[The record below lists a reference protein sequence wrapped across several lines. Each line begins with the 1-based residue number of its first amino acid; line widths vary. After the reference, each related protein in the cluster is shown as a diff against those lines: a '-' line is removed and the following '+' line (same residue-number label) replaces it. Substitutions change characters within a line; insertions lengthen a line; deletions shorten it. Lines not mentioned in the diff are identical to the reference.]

1 MLFYNT
7 VKKLY
12 NEFIFKRYDDEGLA
26 YYFSA
31 KDFDGL
37 RSEKFSFK
45 GNNGQTLKGSFYY
58 YDNPCESRIIV
69 FDHGMGGGHLS
80 YMKEI
85 EMLARRGY
93 KVFSYDHTGCME
105 SEGEST
111 VGFSQSLSDL
121 DCCLNALKADEEY
134 KDKTFAVM
142 GHSWGGFST
151 LNISAFHPDLSHIIV
166 LSGFVSVDVISSRFG
181 SLKKY
186 VTEIERKANPDYAS
200 CDAIKSLKS
209 TSAKALLIY
218 SDNDKMVNKEKNY
231 DYMVSELSG
240 RENTS
245 FILEKN
251 KDHNPNYTEDAV
263 KYLAEYLAV
272 LNKNKK
278 QLRTAEQKK
287 RFVDSF
293 DWHRM
298 TAQDEKVWQKIFEHL
313 EK

>member
-1 MLFYNT
+1 MLFYNC
-7 VKKLY
+7 VKNLY
-12 NEFIFKRYDDEGLA
+12 NKFIFKRCDDEGLA

-37 RSEKFSFK
+37 HADPFSFN
-45 GNNGQTLKGSFYY
+45 GNNGQKLRGSFYY

-85 EMLARRGY
+85 EMLARHGY
-93 KVFSYDHTGCME
+93 KVFAYDHTGCME

-111 VGFSQSLSDL
+111 VGFAQSLSDL
-121 DCCLNALKADEEY
+121 DCCLKALKADEKY
-134 KDKTFAVM
+134 KDKTFSVM

-186 VTEIERKANPDYAS
+186 IAEIEKNVNPVYAS
-200 CDAIKSLKS
+200 CNAVDSLKN
-209 TSAKALLIY
+209 TSAKILLIY
-218 SDNDKMVNKEKNY
+218 SDNDKMVNKESNY
-231 DYMVSELSG
+231 DYLVSELSK
-240 RENTS
+240 RENTT

-263 KYLAEYLAV
+263 KYLAKYLSV
-272 LNKNKK
+272 LNKKK
-278 QLRTAEQKK
+278 KTLKTPEHKK
-287 RFVDSF
+287 EFVNSF
-293 DWHRM
+293 DWDRM
-298 TAQDEKVWQKIFEHL
+298 TAQDEKVWEKIFEHL

>member
-7 VKKLY
+7 VKQIY
-12 NEFIFKRYDDEGLA
+12 NELIFRRYDDEGFA
-26 YYFSA
+26 YYFSE
-31 KDFDGL
+31 KDFEGL
-37 RSEKFSFK
+37 HADRFSFK
-45 GNNGQTLKGSFYY
+45 GNNGQTLKGKFYY

-121 DCCLNALKADEEY
+121 DCCLKALKSDDKY

-151 LNISAFHPDLSHIIV
+151 LNISAFHPDLTHIVV
-166 LSGFVSVDVISSRFG
+166 LSGFVSVEKMIARFG

-186 VTEIERKANPDYAS
+186 IAEIEKKANPDYVT
-200 CDAIKSLKS
+200 CDAAASLNN
-209 TSAKALLIY
+209 TSAKVLLIY
-218 SDNDKMVNKEKNY
+218 SDNDKMVNKEINY
-231 DYMVSELSG
+231 DYLVSELSK
-240 RENTS
+240 RENTT
-245 FILEKN
+245 FVLESN

-263 KYLAEYLAV
+263 KYLAEYV
-272 LNKNKK
+272 SSSNKK
-278 QLRTAEQKK
+278 KKTLKTPEQKK
-287 RFVDSF
+287 EFVDSF
-293 DWHRM
+293 DWNRM
-298 TAQDEKVWQKIFEHL
+298 TAQDEKVWEKIFEHL

>member
-12 NEFIFKRYDDEGLA
+12 NELIFRRCDDEGLA

-37 RSEKFSFK
+37 HADPFLFK
-45 GNNGQTLKGSFYY
+45 GDNGQTLKGNFYY
-58 YDNPCESRIIV
+58 YDNPCENRIIV

-93 KVFSYDHTGCME
+93 KVFSYDHTSCME
-105 SEGEST
+105 SEGDST

-121 DCCLNALKADEEY
+121 DCCLKALKADEKY
-134 KDKTFAVM
+134 KDKIFSVM

-151 LNISAFHPDLSHIIV
+151 LNISSFHPDLSHIVV
-166 LSGFVSVDVISSRFG
+166 LSGFVSVEKMIARFG

-186 VTEIERKANPDYAS
+186 IAEIEKNANPVYAS
-200 CDAIKSLKS
+200 CNAVGSLKN

-218 SDNDKMVNKEKNY
+218 SDNDKMVNKEINY
-231 DYMVSELSG
+231 DYLVSELSK
-240 RENTS
+240 RENTT

-263 KYLAEYLAV
+263 KYLAEYLSV
-272 LNKNKK
+272 LNKKKK
-278 QLRTAEQKK
+278 QLKTPEQKK
-287 RFVDSF
+287 DFVDSF
-293 DWHRM
+293 DWNRM
-298 TAQDEKVWQKIFEHL
+298 TAQDEKVWQMIFEHL

>member
-12 NEFIFKRYDDEGLA
+12 NELIFKRCDDEGLA

-37 RSEKFSFK
+37 HADPFLFK
-45 GNNGQTLKGSFYY
+45 GNNGQVLRGNFYY
-58 YDNPCESRIIV
+58 YDNHCKNRIIV

-85 EMLARRGY
+85 ELLARQGY
-93 KVFSYDHTGCME
+93 KVFAYDHTGCME

-121 DCCLNALKADEEY
+121 DCCLKALKADEKY
-134 KDKTFAVM
+134 KDSTFAVM

-151 LNISAFHPDLSHIIV
+151 LNISAFHPDLSHIVV
-166 LSGFVSVDVISSRFG
+166 LSGFVSVEKMIARFG

-186 VTEIERKANPDYAS
+186 ISEIEKKANPVYAS
-200 CDAIKSLKS
+200 CNAVDSLKN
-209 TSAKALLIY
+209 TAAKALLIY
-218 SDNDKMVNKEKNY
+218 SDNDKMVNKEINY
-231 DYMVSELSG
+231 DYLVSELSK
-240 RENTS
+240 RENTT

-263 KYLAEYLAV
+263 KYLAEYISV
-272 LNKNKK
+272 LNKKKK
-278 QLRTAEQKK
+278 QLKTPEQK
-287 RFVDSF
+287 RNFVDSF
-293 DWHRM
+293 DWNRM
-298 TAQDEKVWQKIFEHL
+298 TAQDEMVWQKIFEHL